1 MEELMFFND
10 EIGIALPWFG
20 FWHLLQ
26 LFITVLVVFL
36 IVRYKEQI
44 RNYKH
49 EKRVRI
55 IIGVTLI
62 VLELCVH
69 VWYLVNGTW
78 DFWHMLPLDLCAINV
93 YLATVLIF
101 TKNRKL
107 FGVIYFW
114 GFGAVLSVVFPDI
127 PYGPDR
133 LRFYQFFYAHMMFL
147 WIYMYMIFVHQ
158 YYPTVKEFFRS
169 CAILFVLAIG
179 IILPIN
185 LLLEENYMFVVSADG
200 TPLEIYEHLGQFW
213 YTSITVVV
221 IFFVALLWYLPIY
234 RYLKKRNRI

>member
-1 MEELMFFND
+1 MEEHMFFND
-10 EIGIALPWFG
+10 EIGIPLPWFG

-26 LFITVLVVFL
+26 LFITILVVFL
-36 IVRYKEQI
+36 MFKYREQI
-44 RNYKH
+44 RNYKY
-49 EKRVRI
+49 EKRIRI

-62 VLELCVH
+62 ILESLVH
-69 VWYLVNGTW
+69 VWYLVNDSW
-78 DFWHMLPLDLCAINV
+78 ELKHMLPLDLCAINI
-93 YLATVLIF
+93 YLSTVLIF
-101 TKNRKL
+101 SKNRKL
-107 FGVIYFW
+107 FGIIYFW

-133 LRFYQFFYAHMMFL
+133 LRYFQFFYAHMMFL

-158 YYPTVKEFFRS
+158 FYPTVKEFIRS
-169 CAILFVLAIG
+169 CIVLFVLAIG

-185 LLLEENYMFVVSADG
+185 FLLGENYMFVVSADG
-200 TPLEIYEHLGQFW
+200 TPLELYEPLGQFW

-234 RYLKKRNRI
+234 RYLKKNNKI